1 MIDKQTTC
9 NKYAHETQLK
19 ILISDLSEWVG
30 TDSNVYE
37 MHVKQVTV
45 IKSWP
50 NTGDEELCL
59 NPYKLTTVHIINLS
73 EQQCQQE
80 MKDPN
85 RLTLKHCK
93 HDSLLLL
100 YRFCT
105 SVYSIVI
112 PSHFVQIK
120 TLCVNQ
126 YLIAETLFSW
136 LI

>member
-50 NTGDEELCL
+50 NTGDE
-59 NPYKLTTVHIINLS
+59 S
-73 EQQCQQE
+73 
-80 MKDPN
+80 
-85 RLTLKHCK
+85 
-93 HDSLLLL
+93 
-100 YRFCT
+100 
-105 SVYSIVI
+105 
-112 PSHFVQIK
+112 FV
-120 TLCVNQ
+120 
-126 YLIAETLFSW
+126 
-136 LI
+136 